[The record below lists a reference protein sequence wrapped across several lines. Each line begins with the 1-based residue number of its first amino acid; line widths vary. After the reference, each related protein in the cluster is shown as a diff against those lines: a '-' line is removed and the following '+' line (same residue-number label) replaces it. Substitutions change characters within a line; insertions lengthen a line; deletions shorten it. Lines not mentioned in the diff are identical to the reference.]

1 MTPILQ
7 PFEATRHEAE
17 TRMACFV
24 PLMGRAYAEGRNHDH
39 GPRRHRSVSVLSPFL
54 RRRLLLEE
62 EVVAAAR
69 DAHGAEADKF
79 VQEVVWRSYFKG
91 WLEQRPEIWRDYR
104 TGLAQDLA
112 GVTTDAALSNRLSRA
127 ETGTFGIDCMD
138 HWSDELRATGYLHNH
153 ARMWFASIWIF
164 TLGLPWRVGAD
175 FFLRHLLDGDPAS
188 NTLSWRWV
196 AGLHTRG
203 KAYEASA
210 GNISRFTGG
219 RFHPEGLA
227 RDVAA
232 LDWTEPDGP
241 PPAHSPQFGPPPDP
255 QRPTLL
261 LITEEDCRPEDFDLP
276 AHDLRAVLTLSA
288 SHLRSTREVAAMVA
302 DFETAALADAAERA
316 ILAGMPGTEP
326 NSVTRLT
333 ARAPADL
340 VDAARAVGAT
350 QIATAWLPQ
359 GPLADWMTKARPVLR
374 EAGIELRHW
383 TRTWDRVFWPRA
395 TGGFFSLRKD
405 IPRLLERLER

>member
-1 MTPILQ
+1 MIPSSA
-7 PFEATRHEAE
+7 ATRRHAEA
-17 TRMACFV
+17 RLADFV
-24 PLMGRAYAEGRNHDH
+24 PQMGRAYADGRNHDR
-39 GPRRHRSVSVLSPFL
+39 GPGRHRSVSVLSPFL
-54 RRRLLLEE
+54 RRRLLLEQD
-62 EVVAAAR
+62 VVAAAR
-69 DAHGAEADKF
+69 NGHGAAADKF

-91 WLEQRPEIWRDYR
+91 WLELRPAIWRDYR
-104 TGLAQDLA
+104 AELAKDRERLAADDRLSDLA
-112 GVTTDAALSNRLSRA
+112 ARV
-127 ETGTFGIDCMD
+127 ETGTSGMECMD

-164 TLGLPWRVGAD
+164 TFGLPWRLGAD

-203 KAYEASA
+203 KAYEATA
-210 GNISRFTGG
+210 DNIARFTGG

-232 LDWTEPDGP
+232 LHWTEPDGP
-241 PPAHSPQFGPPPDP
+241 PPAMMPTFGPPPDP

-276 AHDLRAVLTLSA
+276 SYDLRGVLTLAA
-288 SHLRSTREVAAMVA
+288 SHLRSTRKVASMVVA
-302 DFETAALADAAERA
+302 FEAAALADAANRA
-316 ILAGMPGTEP
+316 IKVGLP
-326 NSVTRLT
+326 RLDQQVVINLQ
-333 ARAPADL
+333 AAAPADL
-340 VDAARAVGAT
+340 VAAARAVGAT

-359 GPLADWMTKARPVLR
+359 GPMADWMIGAQPDLR

-383 TRTWDRVFWPRA
+383 TRPWDRIFWPRA
-395 TGGFFSLRKD
+395 TGGFFKIRKD
-405 IPRLLERLER
+405 IPRLLDRLDI